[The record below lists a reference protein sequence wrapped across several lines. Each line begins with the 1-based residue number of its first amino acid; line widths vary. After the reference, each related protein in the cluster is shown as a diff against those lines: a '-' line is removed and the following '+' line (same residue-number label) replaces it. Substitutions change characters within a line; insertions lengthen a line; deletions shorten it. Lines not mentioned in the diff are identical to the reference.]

1 MQNLSRHPPI
11 RSQQKEYQCEFHCDV
26 ITLLMTSSGAGHTS
40 KDSAVFFN
48 EGQPSERDTITHKLL
63 GHLLYLCHSDNS
75 YIFDLMM
82 EVHQSNVKS
91 LEQTCFEALKDHLC
105 PEKCIGLWQFTK
117 VWYIPILFKLKY
129 EAFHFIC
136 ENFEEV
142 SLCEEF
148 LQLAVQ
154 ELADILG
161 QDDLTVTQEST
172 VYQSVLRWINHMPEE
187 RQGAISTLLP
197 KVRLGL
203 MDKSYITDNVLNNDV
218 VKTNPESHLFV
229 SDTLKVM
236 SQPSL
241 FCSESGI
248 NNTLF
253 CRRLPNAVLLMLRL
267 YSKTIEAFDYR
278 TNSWITVHTHPSLE
292 NPMIHLFYSTVFLGR
307 CFYIVGSGL
316 RWTNPF
322 NRVWRFNLVTHT
334 WQEMSP
340 MQEPRYLMS
349 VTELKGYIYGMG
361 GYRNDDGTSRRT
373 AERYQPNI
381 NQWTFIASMNEERRD
396 ASCTTLNNK
405 IYICGGWNNR
415 ILNTAEYYNP
425 DTNQWTLI
433 TPMGTPRC
441 GLGVIAYMGHIFA
454 VGGSDGSR
462 YLRSAEA
469 YDPVTNTWSR
479 ASCTTLNNNIYICG
493 GQSNRVLNT
502 AEYYNPDTNQWT
514 LITPMGTPRYDLG
527 VVAYMGHIFAVG
539 GSYGFRDLRS
549 AEAYD
554 PVTNTWY
561 DVPEMVHRHW
571 NFDIAVMNK
580 QIFVVS
586 CRRRN
591 RIVECYD
598 YTTNTWSVVFS
609 GMNHCNDCVRC
620 CVISRL
626 PNMAEYCSPH
636 EPIIPRTQV

>member
-1 MQNLSRHPPI
+1 MI
-11 RSQQKEYQCEFHCDV
+11 
-26 ITLLMTSSGAGHTS
+26 
-40 KDSAVFFN
+40 
-48 EGQPSERDTITHKLL
+48 
-63 GHLLYLCHSDNS
+63 
-75 YIFDLMM
+75 
-82 EVHQSNVKS
+82 EVHQFNVKS
-91 LEQTCFEALKDHLC
+91 LEQTCFEALKDRLC
-105 PEKCIGLWQFTK
+105 PEKCIRLWQFTK
-117 VWYIPILFKLKY
+117 VWYIPILFQLKY

-148 LQLAVQ
+148 LQLAEQ

-161 QDDLTVTQEST
+161 QDDLTVTQEIT

-218 VKTNPESHLFV
+218 VKTNPESHLLV

-241 FCSESGI
+241 LCSESGI

-253 CRRLPNAVLLMLRL
+253 FRRLPNAVLLMFRIF
-267 YSKTIEAFDYR
+267 SKTIEAFDYR

-292 NPMIHLFYSTVFLGR
+292 NPMTHLLFYSTVFLGR
-307 CFYIVGSGL
+307 CFYIVGGGL
-316 RWTNPF
+316 SWTNPS

-340 MQEPRYLMS
+340 MQEPRALMS
-349 VTELKGYIYGMG
+349 VTELKGCIYAMG
-361 GYRNDDGTSRRT
+361 GYRDDDGTLLRT

-381 NQWTFIASMNEERRD
+381 NQWTFIESMNEERIS

-405 IYICGGWNNR
+405 IYICGGWSNIR
-415 ILNTAEYYNP
+415 SLNTAEYYNP

-441 GLGVIAYMGHIFA
+441 GLGV
-454 VGGSDGSR
+454 
-462 YLRSAEA
+462 
-469 YDPVTNTWSR
+469 
-479 ASCTTLNNNIYICG
+479 
-493 GQSNRVLNT
+493 
-502 AEYYNPDTNQWT
+502 
-514 LITPMGTPRYDLG
+514 
-527 VVAYMGHIFAVG
+527 VAYMGHIFAVG
-539 GSYGFRDLRS
+539 GRDGFRDLRS

-561 DVPEMVHRHW
+561 DVPEMVHRHSC
-571 NFDIAVMNK
+571 FGIAVMNK
-580 QIFVVS
+580 KIFVFS
-586 CRRRN
+586 CTSRI
-591 RIVECYD
+591 IVE
-598 YTTNTWSVVFS
+598 
-609 GMNHCNDCVRC
+609 
-620 CVISRL
+620 
-626 PNMAEYCSPH
+626 
-636 EPIIPRTQV
+636 

>member
-1 MQNLSRHPPI
+1 
-11 RSQQKEYQCEFHCDV
+11 
-26 ITLLMTSSGAGHTS
+26 
-40 KDSAVFFN
+40 
-48 EGQPSERDTITHKLL
+48 
-63 GHLLYLCHSDNS
+63 
-75 YIFDLMM
+75 MM
-82 EVHQSNVKS
+82 EVHQFNVKS
-91 LEQTCFEALKDHLC
+91 LEQTCFDVLKDHLC

-117 VWYIPILFKLKY
+117 VWYIPILFQLKY

-142 SLCEEF
+142 SLCVEF
-148 LQLAVQ
+148 LQLAEQ

-218 VKTNPESHLFV
+218 VKTNPESHLLV

-241 FCSESGI
+241 LCSESGI
-248 NNTLF
+248 SNTLF
-253 CRRLPNAVLLMLRL
+253 CRRLPNAVLMMFRIF
-267 YSKTIEAFDYR
+267 SKTIEAFDYR
-278 TNSWITVHTHPSLE
+278 TNSWITVQTHPSLE
-292 NPMIHLFYSTVFLGR
+292 DSMTHLIFYSTVFLGR
-307 CFYIVGSGL
+307 CFYIVGGGL
-316 RWTNPF
+316 SWTGPYI
-322 NRVWRFNLVTHT
+322 RVWRYNLVTHT

-340 MQEPRYLMS
+340 MQEPRYSVS
-349 VTELKGYIYGMG
+349 VTVLKGYIYAMG
-361 GYRNDDGTSRRT
+361 GYSDDDGTLLRT

-381 NQWTFIASMNEERRD
+381 NQWTFIASMNAKRIR
-396 ASCTTLNNK
+396 ASCSTLNNK
-405 IYICGGWNNR
+405 IYICGG
-415 ILNTAEYYNP
+415 
-425 DTNQWTLI
+425 
-433 TPMGTPRC
+433 C
-441 GLGVIAYMGHIFA
+441 
-454 VGGSDGSR
+454 
-462 YLRSAEA
+462 
-469 YDPVTNTWSR
+469 
-479 ASCTTLNNNIYICG
+479 
-493 GQSNRVLNT
+493 SNRALNT

-539 GSYGFRDLRS
+539 GSDGSRDLSS

-561 DVPEMVHRHW
+561 DVPEMVHRHRY
-571 NFDIAVMNK
+571 FDIAVMNK

-586 CRRRN
+586 CSTGN

-609 GMNHCNDCVRC
+609 GMDHNNCVRC
-620 CVISRL
+620 CVISGL
-626 PNMAEYCSPH
+626 PNMAEYCSPRK
-636 EPIIPRTQV
+636 PIIPRTQV

>member
-1 MQNLSRHPPI
+1 
-11 RSQQKEYQCEFHCDV
+11 
-26 ITLLMTSSGAGHTS
+26 
-40 KDSAVFFN
+40 
-48 EGQPSERDTITHKLL
+48 
-63 GHLLYLCHSDNS
+63 
-75 YIFDLMM
+75 MM
-82 EVHQSNVKS
+82 EVHQFNVKS
-91 LEQTCFEALKDHLC
+91 LEQTCFEVLKDNIC
-105 PEKCIGLWQFTK
+105 PENCIGLWQFAK
-117 VWYIPILFKLKY
+117 SCYIPILFQLKY

-148 LQLAVQ
+148 LQLEVQ

-161 QDDLTVTQEST
+161 QDDLTVTQESK

-197 KVRLGL
+197 KVRLGQ

-241 FCSESGI
+241 LCSESGI

-253 CRRLPNAVLLMLRL
+253 CRRLPNAILLMVEL
-267 YSKTIEAFDYR
+267 YSKTMEAFDYR
-278 TNSWITVHTHPSLE
+278 TNSWITVHIYPSLE
-292 NPMIHLFYSTVFLGR
+292 NSMTHLFFYNTVFLGGY
-307 CFYIVGSGL
+307 FYILGNGL
-316 RWTNPF
+316 LFTSPSDRM
-322 NRVWRFNLVTHT
+322 WRFNLVTHT

-340 MQEPRYLMS
+340 MKESRSSGS
-349 VTELKGYIYGMG
+349 VTVLKGYIYAMG
-361 GYRNDDGTSRRT
+361 GYWNHTSRRT
-373 AERYQPNI
+373 AERYQPDI
-381 NQWTFIASMNEERRD
+381 NQWTFIASMNEGRIR

-405 IYICGGWNNR
+405 IYICGGQSNR
-415 ILNTAEYYNP
+415 ELNTAEYYNP

-441 GLGVIAYMGHIFA
+441 DLGVVTYMGHIFA
-454 VGGSDGSR
+454 VGGNDGSR
-462 YLRSAEA
+462 
-469 YDPVTNTWSR
+469 
-479 ASCTTLNNNIYICG
+479 
-493 GQSNRVLNT
+493 
-502 AEYYNPDTNQWT
+502 
-514 LITPMGTPRYDLG
+514 
-527 VVAYMGHIFAVG
+527 H
-539 GSYGFRDLRS
+539 LRS

-561 DVPEMVHRHW
+561 DVPEMVHTHW

-580 QIFVVS
+580 RIFVVS
-586 CRRRN
+586 CHTKN

-609 GMNHCNDCVRC
+609 CMDHRNERVKC
-620 CVISRL
+620 CVISGL
-626 PNMAEYCSPH
+626 PNMAEYCSPYK
-636 EPIIPRTQV
+636 PIIPRTQV

>member
-1 MQNLSRHPPI
+1 MWHCVSDKVVSNTGAPQGTVLSPFLFTTYTTDFSYCTDTCHL
-11 RSQQKEYQCEFHCDV
+11 QKFSD
-26 ITLLMTSSGAGHTS
+26 
-40 KDSAVFFN
+40 DSAVVGCIREDICRKMLRMFYESMVAN
-48 EGQPSERDTITHKLL
+48 VI
-63 GHLLYLCHSDNS
+63 LYTFVCWGS
-75 YIFDLMM
+75 
-82 EVHQSNVKS
+82 S
-91 LEQTCFEALKDHLC
+91 LRVAD
-105 PEKCIGLWQFTK
+105 
-117 VWYIPILFKLKY
+117 
-129 EAFHFIC
+129 AFHFIC

-148 LQLAVQ
+148 LQLAEQ

-218 VKTNPESHLFV
+218 VKTNPEFHLLV

-241 FCSESGI
+241 LCSESGI

-253 CRRLPNAVLLMLRL
+253 CRRLPNTM
-267 YSKTIEAFDYR
+267 
-278 TNSWITVHTHPSLE
+278 E
-292 NPMIHLFYSTVFLGR
+292 NPVTHLCFYSTVFLGR

-316 RWTNPF
+316 SWTDPCI
-322 NRVWRFNLVTHT
+322 RVWRYNLVTHT

-340 MQEPRYLMS
+340 MQESRYLMS
-349 VTELKGYIYGMG
+349 VTVLKVYIYAMG
-361 GYRNDDGTSRRT
+361 GYRDDDGSLLRT

-381 NQWTFIASMNEERRD
+381 NQWTFIASMNEGRIR

-405 IYICGGWNNR
+405 IYICGGWSNR
-415 ILNTAEYYNP
+415 SLNTAEYYNP

-441 GLGVIAYMGHIFA
+441 GLGVVAYMGHIFA
-454 VGGSDGSR
+454 VGGRDGSR
-462 YLRSAEA
+462 CLRSAEA
-469 YDPVTNTWSR
+469 YDPVTNTWYDVPEMVHRHNLWRYNLVTHTWQEMSPMQESRYLMSVTVLKGCIYAMGGYRDDDGTLLRTAERYQPNINQWTFIASMNEERIR
-479 ASCTTLNNNIYICG
+479 ASCTTLNNKIYICG
-493 GQSNRVLNT
+493 GCINRVLNT

-539 GSYGFRDLRS
+539 GRDGSRYQRS

-554 PVTNTWY
+554 PVTNTCATATFKIALWY
-561 DVPEMVHRHW
+561 
-571 NFDIAVMNK
+571 
-580 QIFVVS
+580 
-586 CRRRN
+586 
-591 RIVECYD
+591 
-598 YTTNTWSVVFS
+598 YTLNHQCQMYGLGSKS
-609 GMNHCNDCVRC
+609 GPAIN
-620 CVISRL
+620 I
-626 PNMAEYCSPH
+626 
-636 EPIIPRTQV
+636 

>member
-1 MQNLSRHPPI
+1 AL
-11 RSQQKEYQCEFHCDV
+11 V
-26 ITLLMTSSGAGHTS
+26 ILKCLDLHMNFIVRT
-40 KDSAVFFN
+40 F
-48 EGQPSERDTITHKLL
+48 HKLL
-63 GHLLYLCHSDNS
+63 GLSDFTYYISDNS
-75 YIFDLMM
+75 NNFDLMM
-82 EVHQSNVKS
+82 EVHQFNVKS
-91 LEQTCFEALKDHLC
+91 LEQTCFEVLKDHLC
-105 PEKCIGLWQFTK
+105 TENCIGLWQFAK
-117 VWYIPILFKLKY
+117 SWNIPILFQLKN

-148 LQLAVQ
+148 LQLAEQ

-161 QDDLTVTQEST
+161 QDDLTVTQEIT

-218 VKTNPESHLFV
+218 VKTNPESHLLV

-241 FCSESGI
+241 LCSESGI

-253 CRRLPNAVLLMLRL
+253 CRRLPNAVLLMFGLF
-267 YSKTIEAFDYR
+267 YKTIEAFDYR

-292 NPMIHLFYSTVFLGR
+292 NPMTHLFLYSTVFLGR
-307 CFYIVGSGL
+307 YLYIVGSGL
-316 RWTNPF
+316 SLTDPF
-322 NRVWRFNLVTHT
+322 NRVWRVNLVTHT

-340 MQEPRYLMS
+340 MQESRYSVS
-349 VTELKGYIYGMG
+349 VTVLKGCIYAMG
-361 GYRNDDGTSRRT
+361 GYRDDGTSLRT
-373 AERYQPNI
+373 AERYQPDINQWTFIASMNEERRYASCTTLNNKIYICGGWSNRILNTPNI
-381 NQWTFIASMNEERRD
+381 NQWTFIASMNEERRN

-405 IYICGGWNNR
+405 IYICGGWSNYR
-415 ILNTAEYYNP
+415 SLNTAEYYNP

-441 GLGVIAYMGHIFA
+441 
-454 VGGSDGSR
+454 
-462 YLRSAEA
+462 E
-469 YDPVTNTWSR
+469 
-479 ASCTTLNNNIYICG
+479 
-493 GQSNRVLNT
+493 
-502 AEYYNPDTNQWT
+502 
-514 LITPMGTPRYDLG
+514 LG

-539 GSYGFRDLRS
+539 GSDGSRDLRS

-561 DVPEMVHRHW
+561 DVPEMVHRRSF
-571 NFDIAVMNK
+571 FDIAVMNK
-580 QIFVVS
+580 KIFVVS
-586 CRRRN
+586 CRRGN

-598 YTTNTWSVVFS
+598 YTTNT
-609 GMNHCNDCVRC
+609 CVTC
-620 CVISRL
+620 SDQVCV
-626 PNMAEYCSPH
+626 Y
-636 EPIIPRTQV
+636 Q

>member
-1 MQNLSRHPPI
+1 
-11 RSQQKEYQCEFHCDV
+11 
-26 ITLLMTSSGAGHTS
+26 
-40 KDSAVFFN
+40 
-48 EGQPSERDTITHKLL
+48 
-63 GHLLYLCHSDNS
+63 
-75 YIFDLMM
+75 MM
-82 EVHQSNVKS
+82 EVHQFNVKT
-91 LEQTCFEALKDHLC
+91 LEQTCFEALKDRLC

-117 VWYIPILFKLKY
+117 VWYIPILFQLKY
-129 EAFHFIC
+129 EAFHFLC

-148 LQLAVQ
+148 LQLAEQ

-218 VKTNPESHLFV
+218 VKTNPESHLLV
-229 SDTLKVM
+229 SNTLKVM

-241 FCSESGI
+241 LCSESGI

-253 CRRLPNAVLLMLRL
+253 CRRLPSAVLLMFRF
-267 YSKTIEAFDYR
+267 YSKIIEAFDYR
-278 TNSWITVHTHPSLE
+278 TNSWITVHTHRSLE
-292 NPMIHLFYSTVFLGR
+292 NPMTHLVLYSTVFLGR
-307 CFYIVGSGL
+307 CFYIVGGSL
-316 RWTNPF
+316 RWTNPS
-322 NRVWRFNLVTHT
+322 NRVWRYNLVTRT

-340 MQEPRYLMS
+340 MQKSRALMS
-349 VTELKGYIYGMG
+349 VTELKGYIYAMG
-361 GYRNDDGTSRRT
+361 GWGNLTSLRT

-381 NQWTFIASMNEERRD
+381 NQWTFIASMNFGRRY

-405 IYICGGWNNR
+405 IYICGG
-415 ILNTAEYYNP
+415 
-425 DTNQWTLI
+425 
-433 TPMGTPRC
+433 
-441 GLGVIAYMGHIFA
+441 
-454 VGGSDGSR
+454 
-462 YLRSAEA
+462 RSN
-469 YDPVTNTWSR
+469 Y
-479 ASCTTLNNNIYICG
+479 
-493 GQSNRVLNT
+493 RVLNT

-514 LITPMGTPRYDLG
+514 LITPMGTHRYRLG

-539 GSYGFRDLRS
+539 GRERFRDLRS

-561 DVPEMVHRHW
+561 DVPEMVHKHSY
-571 NFDIAVMNK
+571 FDIAVMNK
-580 QIFVVS
+580 KIFVVS

-609 GMNHCNDCVRC
+609 GMDHSNYDWVSC
-620 CVISRL
+620 CVISGL
-626 PNMAEYCSPH
+626 PNMAEYCSPRK
-636 EPIIPRTQV
+636 PIIPRTQV

>member
-1 MQNLSRHPPI
+1 KEPVPSLSTPSHTHITERRTCHPI
-11 RSQQKEYQCEFHCDV
+11 HQ
-26 ITLLMTSSGAGHTS
+26 SGAS
-40 KDSAVFFN
+40 
-48 EGQPSERDTITHKLL
+48 RW
-63 GHLLYLCHSDNS
+63 
-75 YIFDLMM
+75 
-82 EVHQSNVKS
+82 NVS
-91 LEQTCFEALKDHLC
+91 
-105 PEKCIGLWQFTK
+105 
-117 VWYIPILFKLKY
+117 
-129 EAFHFIC
+129 
-136 ENFEEV
+136 V

-148 LQLAVQ
+148 LQLEVQ

-218 VKTNPESHLFV
+218 VKTNPESHLLV

-241 FCSESGI
+241 LCSESGI

-253 CRRLPNAVLLMLRL
+253 CRRLPNAVLLMFRIF
-267 YSKTIEAFDYR
+267 SKTIEAFDYR

-292 NPMIHLFYSTVFLGR
+292 DSMTHLCFYSTVFLGR
-307 CFYIVGSGL
+307 CFYIVVRDFRGSD
-316 RWTNPF
+316 PC

-340 MQEPRYLMS
+340 MQESQNS
-349 VTELKGYIYGMG
+349 VNVTVLKGYIYAMG
-361 GYRNDDGTSRRT
+361 GYRDDDGTSLRT
-373 AERYQPNI
+373 AERYQPDI
-381 NQWTFIASMNEERRD
+381 NQWTFIASMNEGRSY

-405 IYICGGWNNR
+405 IYICGGWNNYR
-415 ILNTAEYYNP
+415 ALNTAEYYNP

-441 GLGVIAYMGHIFA
+441 DLGVVAHMGHIFA
-454 VGGSDGSR
+454 VGGRDGSR
-462 YLRSAEA
+462 R
-469 YDPVTNTWSR
+469 
-479 ASCTTLNNNIYICG
+479 
-493 GQSNRVLNT
+493 
-502 AEYYNPDTNQWT
+502 
-514 LITPMGTPRYDLG
+514 
-527 VVAYMGHIFAVG
+527 
-539 GSYGFRDLRS
+539 LRS

-561 DVPEMVHRHW
+561 DVPEMVHRHIVAYMGHIFAVGGSDESRDLSSAEAYDPVTNTW
-571 NFDIAVMNK
+571 YDVPEMVHRHSYCDIAVMNK

-586 CRRRN
+586 CSTGN

-609 GMNHCNDCVRC
+609 GMNHSEYDWVRC
-620 CVISRL
+620 CVISGL
-626 PNMAEYCSPH
+626 PNMAEYCSPR

>member
-1 MQNLSRHPPI
+1 MIAETPPPPPPHTQISR
-11 RSQQKEYQCEFHCDV
+11 
-26 ITLLMTSSGAGHTS
+26 TTS
-40 KDSAVFFN
+40 
-48 EGQPSERDTITHKLL
+48 
-63 GHLLYLCHSDNS
+63 
-75 YIFDLMM
+75 
-82 EVHQSNVKS
+82 S
-91 LEQTCFEALKDHLC
+91 LEQIFLKDHLC
-105 PEKCIGLWQFTK
+105 AENCIGLWQFAK
-117 VWYIPILFKLKY
+117 SWNIHILFQLKY

-161 QDDLTVTQEST
+161 QDDLTVTQEIT

-218 VKTNPESHLFV
+218 VKTNPESHLLV

-236 SQPSL
+236 SQPLL

-253 CRRLPNAVLLMLRL
+253 CRRLPNAILLMFGLF
-267 YSKTIEAFDYR
+267 SMTIDAFDYR
-278 TNSWITVHTHPSLE
+278 TNSWITVQTHPSLE

-316 RWTNPF
+316 RWTDPS
-322 NRVWRFNLVTHT
+322 NRVWKFNLVTHT

-340 MQEPRYLMS
+340 MQESRYLMS
-349 VTELKGYIYGMG
+349 VTVLKGYIYAMG

-373 AERYQPNI
+373 AERYHPNI

-415 ILNTAEYYNP
+415 VLNTVEYYNP

-441 GLGVIAYMGHIFA
+441 GLGVVAYMGHIFA

-469 YDPVTNTWSR
+469 
-479 ASCTTLNNNIYICG
+479 
-493 GQSNRVLNT
+493 
-502 AEYYNPDTNQWT
+502 
-514 LITPMGTPRYDLG
+514 
-527 VVAYMGHIFAVG
+527 F
-539 GSYGFRDLRS
+539 
-549 AEAYD
+549 D

-561 DVPEMVHRHW
+561 DVPEMVHTHSF
-571 NFDIAVMNK
+571 FDIAVMNK
-580 QIFVVS
+580 RIFVVS
-586 CRRRN
+586 CSTGK
-591 RIVECYD
+591 IVECYD
-598 YTTNTWSVVFS
+598 YSTNTWSMVFS
-609 GMNHCNDCVRC
+609 GIDHYDEVRC
-620 CVISRL
+620 CVISGL
-626 PNMAEYCSPH
+626 PNMAEYCSPLFKD
-636 EPIIPRTQV
+636 IRRTSV

>member
-1 MQNLSRHPPI
+1 RMN
-11 RSQQKEYQCEFHCDV
+11 
-26 ITLLMTSSGAGHTS
+26 
-40 KDSAVFFN
+40 
-48 EGQPSERDTITHKLL
+48 
-63 GHLLYLCHSDNS
+63 LLYICHSDNS
-75 YIFDLMM
+75 NIFDLMM
-82 EVHQSNVKS
+82 EVHQFNVKS
-91 LEQTCFEALKDHLC
+91 LEQTCIEVLKDNIC
-105 PEKCIGLWQFTK
+105 PEKCFGLWQFAK
-117 VWYIPILFKLKY
+117 SWNMPILFQLKN

-148 LQLAVQ
+148 LQLEVQ

-187 RQGAISTLLP
+187 RHGAISTLLP

-218 VKTNPESHLFV
+218 VKTNPESHLLV

-241 FCSESGI
+241 LCSESGI

-253 CRRLPNAVLLMLRL
+253 CRRLPNAVLLMFRFF
-267 YSKTIEAFDYR
+267 SKTIKAFDYR
-278 TNSWITVHTHPSLE
+278 TNSWITVQTNPSLE
-292 NPMIHLFYSTVFLGR
+292 DSMTHLRFYST
-307 CFYIVGSGL
+307 S
-316 RWTNPF
+316 PKSHF
-322 NRVWRFNLVTHT
+322 NHRSSTAVWRYNLVTHT

-340 MQEPRYLMS
+340 MQESRSFVS
-349 VTELKGYIYGMG
+349 VTVLKGCIYAMG
-361 GYRNDDGTSRRT
+361 GYRDDGTSRRT

-381 NQWTFIASMNEERRD
+381 NQWTFIASMNEERSY

-405 IYICGGWNNR
+405 IYICGGWSNYR

-433 TPMGTPRC
+433 TPM
-441 GLGVIAYMGHIFA
+441 
-454 VGGSDGSR
+454 
-462 YLRSAEA
+462 E
-469 YDPVTNTWSR
+469 
-479 ASCTTLNNNIYICG
+479 
-493 GQSNRVLNT
+493 
-502 AEYYNPDTNQWT
+502 
-514 LITPMGTPRYDLG
+514 TPRYKLG

-539 GSYGFRDLRS
+539 GSDGSRDLRS

-561 DVPEMVHRHW
+561 NVPEMVHTHSY
-571 NFDIAVMNK
+571 FDIAVMNK
-580 QIFVVS
+580 KIFVVS
-586 CRRRN
+586 CSTEN

-609 GMNHCNDCVRC
+609 GMDHNDSVRC
-620 CVISRL
+620 CVISGL
-626 PNMAEYCSPH
+626 PNMAEYCSPR

>member
-1 MQNLSRHPPI
+1 FFSAFCSETGDLYKTCSIQRLITEENHWPSAHVQKLIKKLCALSLNH
-11 RSQQKEYQCEFHCDV
+11 
-26 ITLLMTSSGAGHTS
+26 ITVVTDMSPDQVQSNELVRLLSAGKMEAFVLKCLDLHMIIIVRT
-40 KDSAVFFN
+40 F
-48 EGQPSERDTITHKLL
+48 HKLL
-63 GHLLYLCHSDNS
+63 GLSDFTYYIFDNS
-75 YIFDLMM
+75 NNFDLMM
-82 EVHQSNVKS
+82 EVHQFNVKS
-91 LEQTCFEALKDHLC
+91 LEQTCFEVLEDHLC
-105 PEKCIGLWQFTK
+105 TENCIGLWQFANAC
-117 VWYIPILFKLKY
+117 YIPILFQLKY

-148 LQLAVQ
+148 LQLAEQ

-218 VKTNPESHLFV
+218 DSMTHL
-229 SDTLKVM
+229 D
-236 SQPSL
+236 
-241 FCSESGI
+241 
-248 NNTLF
+248 
-253 CRRLPNAVLLMLRL
+253 L
-267 YSKTIEAFDYR
+267 YSI
-278 TNSWITVHTHPSLE
+278 
-292 NPMIHLFYSTVFLGR
+292 VFLGR

-316 RWTNPF
+316 RMTDPS
-322 NRVWRFNLVTHT
+322 NRVWRFNLDTHT

-340 MQEPRYLMS
+340 MQESQNFVS
-349 VTELKGYIYGMG
+349 VTVLKGYIYAMG
-361 GYRNDDGTSRRT
+361 GFRDDGTSLRT

-381 NQWTFIASMNEERRD
+381 NQWTFIASMNEERIY

-405 IYICGGWNNR
+405 IYICGG
-415 ILNTAEYYNP
+415 
-425 DTNQWTLI
+425 
-433 TPMGTPRC
+433 C
-441 GLGVIAYMGHIFA
+441 
-454 VGGSDGSR
+454 
-462 YLRSAEA
+462 
-469 YDPVTNTWSR
+469 
-479 ASCTTLNNNIYICG
+479 
-493 GQSNRVLNT
+493 SNRVLNT

-514 LITPMGTPRYDLG
+514 LITPMGTHRCGLGVVGYIYAMGGYRDDGTSLRTAERYQPNTNQWTFIASMNEERIYASCTTLNNKIYICGGCSNRVLNTAEYYNPDTNQWTLITPMGTHRCGLG

-539 GSYGFRDLRS
+539 GCDGSRDLRS

-561 DVPEMVHRHW
+561 NVPEMAHTHRF
-571 NFDIAVMNK
+571 FDIAVMNK

-586 CRRRN
+586 CSTGN

-609 GMNHCNDCVRC
+609 GMDHNDWVKC
-620 CVISRL
+620 CVISGL
-626 PNMAEYCSPH
+626 PNMAEYCSPC

>member
-1 MQNLSRHPPI
+1 
-11 RSQQKEYQCEFHCDV
+11 
-26 ITLLMTSSGAGHTS
+26 
-40 KDSAVFFN
+40 
-48 EGQPSERDTITHKLL
+48 
-63 GHLLYLCHSDNS
+63 
-75 YIFDLMM
+75 MM
-82 EVHQSNVKS
+82 EVHQFNVKS

-117 VWYIPILFKLKY
+117 VWYIPILFQLKN

-148 LQLAVQ
+148 LQLAEQ

-161 QDDLTVTQEST
+161 QDDITVTQEST

-218 VKTNPESHLFV
+218 VKTNPESHLLV
-229 SDTLKVM
+229 TDTLKVM

-241 FCSESGI
+241 PCSESGI

-253 CRRLPNAVLLMLRL
+253 CRRLPNAVLLMFRL

-278 TNSWITVHTHPSLE
+278 TNSWITVHTHPSLK
-292 NPMIHLFYSTVFLGR
+292 NTMTHLFFYSTVFLGR
-307 CFYIVGSGL
+307 CFYIVGGGL
-316 RWTNPF
+316 SWTDPC

-340 MQEPRYLMS
+340 MQESRALMS
-349 VTELKGYIYGMG
+349 VTVLKGCIYAMG
-361 GYRNDDGTSRRT
+361 GCRDDDVISHRT

-381 NQWTFIASMNEERRD
+381 NQWTFIASMNEGRSY

-405 IYICGGWNNR
+405 IYICGGMN
-415 ILNTAEYYNP
+415 
-425 DTNQWTLI
+425 
-433 TPMGTPRC
+433 
-441 GLGVIAYMGHIFA
+441 
-454 VGGSDGSR
+454 
-462 YLRSAEA
+462 
-469 YDPVTNTWSR
+469 
-479 ASCTTLNNNIYICG
+479 
-493 GQSNRVLNT
+493 NRVLNT

-514 LITPMGTPRYDLG
+514 LITPMGTPRYGLG

-539 GSYGFRDLRS
+539 GSNDSRDLRS

-561 DVPEMVHRHW
+561 DVPEMVHTHSY
-571 NFDIAVMNK
+571 FDIAVMNK
-580 QIFVVS
+580 KIFVVS

-591 RIVECYD
+591 RIVECHD

-609 GMNHCNDCVRC
+609 GMNYSGFDCVRC
-620 CVISRL
+620 CVISGL
-626 PNMAEYCSPH
+626 PNMAEYCSPR

>member
-1 MQNLSRHPPI
+1 MTKNTQNKLV
-11 RSQQKEYQCEFHCDV
+11 CV
-26 ITLLMTSSGAGHTS
+26 VLL
-40 KDSAVFFN
+40 FFN
-48 EGQPSERDTITHKLL
+48 ERECSKRETLEPTNSLDSVN
-63 GHLLYLCHSDNS
+63 LLYLCHSDNS

-82 EVHQSNVKS
+82 EVHQFNVKS

-117 VWYIPILFKLKY
+117 VWYIPILFQLKY

-148 LQLAVQ
+148 LQLEVQ

-218 VKTNPESHLFV
+218 VKTNPESHLLV

-241 FCSESGI
+241 LCSESGI

-253 CRRLPNAVLLMLRL
+253 CRRLPNAVLLMFRL
-267 YSKTIEAFDYR
+267 YSKIIKAFDYR
-278 TNSWITVHTHPSLE
+278 TNSWITVQTNPSLWDS
-292 NPMIHLFYSTVFLGR
+292 MTHLFFYSTVFLGR
-307 CFYIVGSGL
+307 HLYIVGGGIRMTDPYNIMWS
-316 RWTNPF
+316 
-322 NRVWRFNLVTHT
+322 FNLVTHT

-340 MQEPRYLMS
+340 MQESRRCVS
-349 VTELKGYIYGMG
+349 VTVLKGNIYAMG
-361 GYRNDDGTSRRT
+361 GYRNDDGTSLRT
-373 AERYQPNI
+373 AERYQSNINQWTFIASMNEERVNASCTTLNNKIYICGGLNNRALNTPNI

-405 IYICGGWNNR
+405 IYICGGR
-415 ILNTAEYYNP
+415 
-425 DTNQWTLI
+425 
-433 TPMGTPRC
+433 
-441 GLGVIAYMGHIFA
+441 
-454 VGGSDGSR
+454 
-462 YLRSAEA
+462 
-469 YDPVTNTWSR
+469 
-479 ASCTTLNNNIYICG
+479 
-493 GQSNRVLNT
+493 SNRVLNT

-514 LITPMGTPRYDLG
+514 LITPMGTLRCGLG
-527 VVAYMGHIFAVG
+527 VVAYMSHIFAVG
-539 GSYGFRDLRS
+539 GSDGSRHQRS

-561 DVPEMVHRHW
+561 DVPEMVHTHSY
-571 NFDIAVMNK
+571 FDIAVMNK
-580 QIFVVS
+580 KIFVVS
-586 CRRRN
+586 CHTTN

-598 YTTNTWSVVFS
+598 YTTNT
-609 GMNHCNDCVRC
+609 CVTC
-620 CVISRL
+620 SDQVCV
-626 PNMAEYCSPH
+626 Y
-636 EPIIPRTQV
+636 Q